1 MVTSAVNLAA
11 TAIATDS
18 LGPGRRAVVWV
29 QGCPLNCRGCVA
41 PDWIPVENNRIVT
54 PEALAAQILAMPEI
68 GGLTLSGGEPMLQAA
83 VLSELVRHVRAVRD
97 LDVICFTGFT
107 LARLR
112 DNPPTPEVAD
122 LLSVIDVLIDGPYV
136 AARDNGR
143 GLRGSDNQAINHLT
157 DRLRGSEYDFA
168 DRPRT
173 AELHVDPR
181 SVTLVGVPPPGLLT
195 ALDAARSR
203 HTRESSRTPP
213 ALESDGPKIVSEV
226 LG

>member
-1 MVTSAVNLAA
+1 MVTATVNLAA
-11 TAIATDS
+11 TAVATDS

-41 PDWIPVENNRIVT
+41 PDWIPLETNRIVT
-54 PEALAAQILAMPEI
+54 PEALAAQILAMPRI

-83 VLSELVRHVRAVRD
+83 ALADVVRRVRAVRD
-97 LDVICFTGFT
+97 LDVICFSGFT

-112 DNPPTPEVAD
+112 DNPPTPAVAE
-122 LLSVIDVLIDGPYV
+122 LLAVIDVLIDGPYV

-173 AELHVDPR
+173 AELHVDAR

-195 ALDAARSR
+195 ALDAARAR
-203 HTRESSRTPP
+203 HTSHAPRTPL
-213 ALESDGPKIVSEV
+213 ALESAGPEIVSEV